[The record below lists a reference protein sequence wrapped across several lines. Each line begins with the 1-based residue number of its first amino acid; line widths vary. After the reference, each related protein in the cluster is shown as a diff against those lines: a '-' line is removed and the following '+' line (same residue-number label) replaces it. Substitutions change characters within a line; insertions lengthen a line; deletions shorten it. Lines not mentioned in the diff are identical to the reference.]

1 MQITEKQP
9 LETGKVAQIGII
21 VKDIEKT
28 ARAYANFLGLPMPEI
43 SETAGIEESQA
54 TYNGQ
59 PCEATA
65 KLAFLNVGEGIDIEL
80 IEPDEKPSTWREFLD
95 TKGEGVHHIAFWI
108 KDTKGKTKKLE
119 MMGIPLVQSGE
130 WGTGRYAYF
139 DSFKPLK
146 VLIET
151 LESDN

>member
-1 MQITEKQP
+1 MENMTKQP
-9 LETGKVAQIGII
+9 LETGRVTQIGII

-28 ARAYANFLGLPMPEI
+28 AKVYADFLGLPVPPI
-43 SETAGIEESQA
+43 SQTAGIEVSQA
-54 TYNGQ
+54 LYKGE

-65 KLAFLNVGEGIDIEL
+65 KLAFFNVGEGIDIEL
-80 IEPDEKPSTWREFLD
+80 IEPDEKHSTWREFLD
-95 TKGEGVHHIAFWI
+95 TKGEGVHHIAFGI
-108 KDTKGKTKKLE
+108 KDTKGKTQKLAAI
-119 MMGIPLVQSGE
+119 GIPLVQSGE

-139 DSFKPLK
+139 DSFEPLK